1 MKFFKNKRQIKL
13 LFFFILIFSYNS
25 IFSQIRYV
33 DAIFD
38 EVSSKTYNY
47 AIKNLD
53 TLKLDIYQPI
63 NDNLK
68 RRSLFIII
76 HGGGFKTGARND
88 KSLVSLAN
96 GIAKKGYVVASVDY
110 RLIDKQTI
118 FNCNLPFNEAL
129 KIYSNAQEDVLE
141 SISYILRGNFKI
153 DTKKII
159 LFGTSAGAE
168 TLLNITYNKQLL
180 GKRSKIYKNIS
191 IAGIISI
198 SGALLNSNVINKS
211 NAVPSVFY
219 HGSEDKVIPYYQGA
233 HRSCS
238 PLDKGYFVMDGSKK
252 IVEKLESLH
261 KNFMFYGFKNKGHN
275 ILNLPSEDFKEAFI
289 FIRNVVFD
297 GSFYQMS
304 LVK

>member
-261 KNFMFYGFKNKGHN
+261 KNFMFYGYKNKGHN

>member
-219 HGSEDKVIPYYQGA
+219 HGSEDKLIPYYQGA

-252 IVEKLESLH
+252 IVEKLESLQ
-261 KNFMFYGFKNKGHN
+261 KNFMFYGYKNKGHN

>member
-252 IVEKLESLH
+252 IVEKLESLQ
-261 KNFMFYGFKNKGHN
+261 KNFMFYGYKNKGHN